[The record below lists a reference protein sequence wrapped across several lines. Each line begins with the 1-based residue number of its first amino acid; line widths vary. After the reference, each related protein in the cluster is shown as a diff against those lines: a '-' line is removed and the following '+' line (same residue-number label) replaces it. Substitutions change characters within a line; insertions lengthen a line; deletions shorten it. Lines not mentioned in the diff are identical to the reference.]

1 MPSPWV
7 WAPGAHVYR
16 NTATGRF
23 MGHTEM
29 LALRDTFAD
38 AMMTKS
44 GELARRLSAGDIDLA
59 TWQKSMRTDLKTSYI
74 DQYVLGRGGRSQM
87 TQADWGRVGQ
97 QLKEQYG
104 YLGNF
109 ARDIAN
115 GNMSEAQIAA
125 RAQLYHNSSVQA
137 FELGHAR
144 SYGDLKL
151 PAYPGDGSTACRV
164 NCRCSWNI
172 QETEEGW
179 DCYWTLGATERTCS
193 DCEGRSRDWSP
204 YQVVRRNV

>member
-1 MPSPWV
+1 M
-7 WAPGAHVYR
+7 GYR
-16 NTATGRF
+16 
-23 MGHTEM
+23 EM
-29 LALRDTFAD
+29 LPLRDTFAD
-38 AMMTKS
+38 AMVSKAQ
-44 GELARRLSAGDIDLA
+44 ELARRLSANDIDLA
-59 TWQKSMRTDLKTSYI
+59 TWQKSMRTDIKTSYI

-104 YLGNF
+104 YLSNF

-151 PAYPGDGSTACRV
+151 PYYPGDGSTVCRV
-164 NCRCSWNI
+164 NCRCSWDI
-172 QETEEGW
+172 RETEAGW
-179 DCYWTLGATERTCS
+179 DCYWRLGGGENVCPDCQARASS
-193 DCEGRSRDWSP
+193 DNP
-204 YQVVRRNV
+204 LQVVRRAN